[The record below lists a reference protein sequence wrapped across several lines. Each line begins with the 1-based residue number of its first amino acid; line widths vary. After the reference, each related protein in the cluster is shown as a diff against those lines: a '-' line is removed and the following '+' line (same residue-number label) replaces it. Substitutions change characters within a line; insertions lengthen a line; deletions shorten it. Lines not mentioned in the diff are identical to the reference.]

1 MALEIKII
9 KKKDYVYV
17 VELQGSL
24 DTETAPLLQEELNEI
39 IDEKTQAV
47 LIDMKGITYISSSG
61 IGVIIGVKKKLKQ
74 KQANFAM
81 IDLQP
86 QIEKVF
92 NAMKILPIVDIFD
105 NMPEAD
111 KYIDQIIKEEIEKQ
125 AK

>member
-17 VELQGSL
+17 VELRGSL

-39 IDEKTQAV
+39 IDEKTKAV
-47 LIDMKGITYISSSG
+47 LIDMKGVTYISSSG

-92 NAMKILPIVDIFD
+92 DAMKILPIVDIFD

-111 KYIDQIIKEEIEKQ
+111 KYIDQVIKEEIEKQ
-125 AK
+125 NV

>member
-17 VELQGSL
+17 VELKGSL

-39 IDEKTQAV
+39 IDEKTKAV
-47 LIDMKGITYISSSG
+47 LIDMKGVTYISSSG

-125 AK
+125 TK

>member
-1 MALEIKII
+1 MALEIKVI
-9 KKKDYVYV
+9 KKKDYVYI
-17 VELQGSL
+17 VELEGLL

-39 IDEKTQAV
+39 IDEKTKAV
-47 LIDMKGITYISSSG
+47 LIDMKGVTYISSSG

-92 NAMKILPIVDIFD
+92 DAMKILPIVDIFD

-111 KYIDQIIKEEIEKQ
+111 QYIDQIIKEEIEKQ
-125 AK
+125 SK

>member
-1 MALEIKII
+1 MSLEIKVI

-17 VELQGSL
+17 VELKGSL
-24 DTETAPLLQEELNEI
+24 DTETSPLLQEELNEI
-39 IDEKTQAV
+39 IDEKTKAV
-47 LIDMKGITYISSSG
+47 LIDMKGVTYISSSG

-111 KYIDQIIKEEIEKQ
+111 QYIDQIIKEEIEKQ
-125 AK
+125 TK

>member
-1 MALEIKII
+1 MSLEIKVI

-17 VELQGSL
+17 VELKGSL
-24 DTETAPLLQEELNEI
+24 DIETSPLLKEELNEI
-39 IDEKTQAV
+39 INEKTKAV
-47 LIDMKGITYISSSG
+47 LIDMKGGTYISSSG

-74 KQANFAM
+74 KKANFAM

-92 NAMKILPIVDIFD
+92 DAMKILPIVDIFD

-111 KYIDQIIKEEIEKQ
+111 QYIDQIIKEEIEKQ
-125 AK
+125 TK

>member
-17 VELQGSL
+17 VELKGSL
-24 DTETAPLLQEELNEI
+24 DTETSPLLQEELNEI
-39 IDEKTQAV
+39 IDEKTKAV
-47 LIDMKGITYISSSG
+47 LIDMKGVTYISSSG

-111 KYIDQIIKEEIEKQ
+111 QYIDQIIKEEIEKQ
-125 AK
+125 TK